1 MKLTLDRNGR
11 AGGATGAR
19 PPSEHMSDATWMG
32 RGLWLSEAIGREFS
46 LPEPCGS
53 STGHGLAW
61 RCRVPLPPNKGEAV
75 PPGTSCLRGKMAAPG
90 PCCKELKMEDA
101 AARWSGRVSHPHK
114 GRGPCPSPAAA
125 SCDPVV
131 YRPHSH
137 LGLLLSTARRGGGR
151 GSNGVG
157 VCSHLVGGD

>member
-1 MKLTLDRNGR
+1 MEGQEGR
-11 AGGATGAR
+11 LGPARFRSTCPTPPGWGEACGFPKQSGVSLAYLGHVALALGTVWPGGAAFPCLPTRVR
-19 PPSEHMSDATWMG
+19 PSRPAPVACAERW
-32 RGLWLSEAIGREFS
+32 
-46 LPEPCGS
+46 
-53 STGHGLAW
+53 
-61 RCRVPLPPNKGEAV
+61 PL
-75 PPGTSCLRGKMAAPG
+75 PG